1 MMSALFTFKNFNKT
15 LCQNIK
21 HYLCHSLFRVIFFC
35 KHYRYICPMEKEH
48 QIFGIRAIIEAI
60 QAGKEVDKVFIQ
72 KEISGELMKDLM
84 KVMKRAN
91 INFSYVPVEKLNRL
105 TPNNHQG
112 AVATISPIGFI
123 ELEHLVESTIA
134 SGTKPLF
141 LILDQISDARN
152 FGAIIRTAEC
162 TGVNGIIVQKSGSA
176 PVNGDTVKTSAGAVF
191 NVPICKVEHIKDAI
205 FYLQGSGIKTVAAT
219 EKTDQNIYDVA
230 LNEPVA
236 IIMGSEER
244 GINPSVLK
252 IVDEKAKL
260 PMFGSI
266 GSLNVSV
273 ACGAFLYETVR
284 QRS

>member
-1 MMSALFTFKNFNKT
+1 
-15 LCQNIK
+15 
-21 HYLCHSLFRVIFFC
+21 
-35 KHYRYICPMEKEH
+35 MEKEH

-60 QAGKEVDKVFIQ
+60 QAGKEVDKVFLQ
-72 KEISGELMKDLM
+72 KDAQGELMKDLM
-84 KVMKRAN
+84 KVMKRN
-91 INFSYVPVEKLNRL
+91 NVNFSYVPVEKLNRL

-112 AVATISPIGFI
+112 AVATIAPISFQN
-123 ELEHLVESTIA
+123 LETLVEQVLE
-134 SGTKPLF
+134 SGKTPLF

-162 TGVNGIIVQKSGSA
+162 TGVNGIIVQKAGSA

-205 FYLQGSGIKTVAAT
+205 FFLQGSGIKTVAAT
-219 EKTDQNIYDVA
+219 EKTDQNIYDLS
-230 LNEPVA
+230 LNEPLA
-236 IIMGSEER
+236 IIMGSEDR

-260 PMFGSI
+260 PMFGTI

-284 QRS
+284 QRQ

>member
-1 MMSALFTFKNFNKT
+1 MMSALFTFKNFNKI

-21 HYLCHSLFRVIFFC
+21 YYLCHSLFRVIFFC

-134 SGTKPLF
+134 TGTKPLF

>member
-1 MMSALFTFKNFNKT
+1 
-15 LCQNIK
+15 
-21 HYLCHSLFRVIFFC
+21 
-35 KHYRYICPMEKEH
+35 MEKEH

-60 QAGKEVDKVFIQ
+60 QAGKEVDKVFLQ
-72 KEISGELMKDLM
+72 KDAQGELMKDLM
-84 KVMKRAN
+84 KVMKRN
-91 INFSYVPVEKLNRL
+91 NVNFSYVPVEKLNRL

-112 AVATISPIGFI
+112 AVATIAPIAFQN
-123 ELEHLVESTIA
+123 LETLVEQVLESEKT
-134 SGTKPLF
+134 PLF

-162 TGVNGIIVQKSGSA
+162 TGVNGIIVQKAGSA

-205 FYLQGSGIKTVAAT
+205 FFLQGSGIKTVAAT
-219 EKTDQNIYDVA
+219 EKTDSNIYDLS
-230 LNEPVA
+230 LNEPLA
-236 IIMGSEER
+236 IIMGSEDR
-244 GINPSVLK
+244 GVNPSVLK

-260 PMFGSI
+260 PMFGTI

-284 QRS
+284 QRQ